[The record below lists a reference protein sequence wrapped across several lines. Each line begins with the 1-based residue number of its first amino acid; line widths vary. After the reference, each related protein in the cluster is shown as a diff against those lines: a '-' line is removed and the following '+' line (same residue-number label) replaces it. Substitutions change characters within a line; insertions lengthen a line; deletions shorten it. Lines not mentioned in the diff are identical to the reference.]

1 MLRVGIT
8 GGIGSG
14 KSTVAG
20 IFNVLG
26 IPVYYADESAK
37 KLMQEDPV
45 RKEIIDLFGDQ
56 TYPQGI
62 LDRKYLAAQVF
73 DNAENLKKLNAI
85 VHPATIRAAEEWFLQ
100 QNSSYVLKEAAIMFE
115 SGSNSGVDKV
125 IGVFAPEAMRIKRVM
140 ERDNVTEQK
149 VRDRMANQMNEEKKM
164 ALCDFVILNDET
176 RLLIPQVMAVHSSL
190 LALSAQKTSHG

>member
-1 MLRVGIT
+1 
-8 GGIGSG
+8 
-14 KSTVAG
+14 
-20 IFNVLG
+20 
-26 IPVYYADESAK
+26 
-37 KLMQEDPV
+37 MQEDPV